1 MTIAPPIKSYPLFRG
16 WILFFCGICMG
27 AADLV
32 PGISGGTI
40 AFILGFYPPL
50 LESLQTLNW
59 ANFQLLLKGHWQ
71 EFSQKVAW
79 KFLLTL
85 LAGIGCAFIGL
96 ANFFNFILS
105 HEIYRIYLY
114 ATFLGLILASF
125 VFCIRQIKVWKR
137 KTIAGLCLGALIAYL
152 LTETTLT
159 PSAEGDYAVPI
170 EIEFKTVTLRN
181 YDSQD
186 HLLTGLSSQTLGILL
201 SQGLLQDTTPVYNQQ
216 HVLIGLVG
224 ELVAP
229 YRISFFNGWLVI
241 CGALAICALL
251 LPGISGS
258 YILTLLGVYPL
269 VIESLVEFMNGLV
282 KASFNTEAFSV
293 LWSLGLGIGLG
304 ALGFARVLSWLL
316 RHYSNQSLAILS
328 GFMIG
333 AIRSVWPFW
342 SYEYIVQPLKLYK
355 GPQLVALH
363 PLLPSW
369 DSPLVWQ
376 ASFYAFM
383 GFFLVFALEAYL
395 NRASSKYLN
404 FYKKLDIGKA
414 HEQEL

>member
-1 MTIAPPIKSYPLFRG
+1 MTVASPMRSPSVFRG

-40 AFILGFYPPL
+40 AFILGFYQPL

-59 ANFQLLLKGHWQ
+59 SNFQLLFKGHLK
-71 EFSQKVAW
+71 EFSQNIAW

-85 LAGIGCAFIGL
+85 LAGILCAFMSL
-96 ANFFNFILS
+96 ANLFHFILS
-105 HEIYRIYLY
+105 HEVYRVYFY
-114 ATFLGLILASF
+114 ATFLGLIFASF
-125 VFCIRQIKVWKR
+125 IFCIRQIKVWKG
-137 KTIAGLCLGALIAYL
+137 TMILGLCLGAFTAYL

-159 PSAEGDYAVPI
+159 PAAEGGYAVPI
-170 EIEFKTVTLRN
+170 EIESPTKTLRN
-181 YDSQD
+181 YDSRD
-186 HLLTGLSSQTLGILL
+186 HLLTGLSSQTLGMLL
-201 SQGLLQDTTPVYNQQ
+201 AQGLLQDTTPVYNQQ

-224 ELVAP
+224 EFVTP
-229 YRISFFNGWLVI
+229 YQFSFFNGWLVM

-269 VIESLVEFMNGLV
+269 VIESLVELMNGLGN
-282 KASFNTEAFSV
+282 ASFNTEAFAV

-316 RHYSNQSLAILS
+316 RHYPNQSLALLS

-342 SYEYIVQPLKLYK
+342 SYEYIVLPLKLYK
-355 GPQLVALH
+355 GPQLVTLH
-363 PLLPSW
+363 PFLPSW
-369 DSPLVWQ
+369 DSPLIWQ
-376 ASFYAFM
+376 ASLCALL
-383 GFFLVFALEAYL
+383 GFVLVLALEAYV
-395 NRASSKYLN
+395 N
-404 FYKKLDIGKA
+404 KKTKK
-414 HEQEL
+414 QESI